1 MATKRILIVLSEWGF
16 WGEEL
21 IGPLETFD
29 QANYS
34 YHFVTP
40 TGRRPVALPVSKDPS
55 FVDPPLG
62 KPVVAGPDNKGT
74 DDLSRKQGNMAAKVT
89 KIDDPNNP
97 LLSTPISLK
106 DWFPANPYPSSPKY
120 LREREAYFNAL
131 DDRKKEIAEK
141 YDAILLVG
149 GSGPLADMAN
159 NYRVKDLIRCFYESG
174 KPVAAECY
182 GVTCLAFTY
191 FSEDDGRP
199 IIWGKHVTGHPR
211 PYDYQEG
218 SAWWDRDKLKPDGSK
233 GDWIVTDFP
242 TVPLQLVLELAV
254 GPEGRF
260 HGNVG
265 KEVSVI
271 VDYPFI
277 TGRST
282 ADSYGTGEQL
292 LRVLK
297 DSTYRRY
304 GW

>member
-1 MATKRILIVLSEWGF
+1 MAVKRILIVISEWGF

-29 QANYS
+29 KAGYEVQ
-34 YHFVTP
+34 FVTP
-40 TGRRPVALPVSKDPS
+40 TGRRPLALPVSADAT

-62 KPVVAGPDNKGT
+62 KVVVSAEMARKVKEIDNPDNPR
-74 DDLSRKQGNMAAKVT
+74 LA
-89 KIDDPNNP
+89 
-97 LLSTPISLK
+97 TPINLS
-106 DWFPANPYPSSPKY
+106 DWFPENPYPSSANY
-120 LREREAYFNAL
+120 LREREAYFKAL
-131 DDRKKEIAEK
+131 DARKEEIARK
-141 YDAILLVG
+141 YDTILLVG

-159 NYRVKDLIRCFYESG
+159 NYRVKDLIRCFYELG

-211 PYDYQEG
+211 PYDYAMG
-218 SAWWDRDKLKPDGSK
+218 NAFWNRDLRDETGKVAG
-233 GDWIVTDFP
+233 GWITTGFP

-265 KEVSVI
+265 REVSVV

-282 ADSYGTGEQL
+282 GDSYATGEQL
-292 LRVLK
+292 KKVLE
-297 DSTYRRY
+297 DPNYRRY

>member
-1 MATKRILIVLSEWGF
+1 MAGKRILIVLSEWGY

-21 IGPLETFD
+21 IGPLEVLD
-29 QANYS
+29 RVGCDIR
-34 YHFVTP
+34 FVTP
-40 TGRRPVALPVSKDPS
+40 KGRRPIALPVSMDDT

-62 KPVVAGPDNKGT
+62 RTVVSPEMARKVRAIDN
-74 DDLSRKQGNMAAKVT
+74 
-89 KIDDPNNP
+89 PENP
-97 LLSTPISLK
+97 RLNAPINLT
-106 DWFPANPYPSSPKY
+106 DWFPQNPYPSSPNY
-120 LREREAYFNAL
+120 LREREAYFQAL
-131 DDRKKEIAEK
+131 DERRREIDAS

-149 GSGPLADMAN
+149 GSGPMADMAN
-159 NYRVKDLIRCFYESG
+159 NYRVKDLIRCFYELG

-218 SAWWDRDKLKPDGSK
+218 SAFWNRDLRDSNGRVT
-233 GDWIVTDFP
+233 GGWIGTEFP
-242 TVPLQLVLELAV
+242 TIPLQLILELAV
-254 GPEGRF
+254 GPGGRF

-265 KEVSVI
+265 REVSVI

-282 ADSYGTGEQL
+282 GDSYATGEQL
-292 LRVLK
+292 RRVLE
-297 DSTYRRY
+297 DPSYRRY